1 MPWIFKE
8 FLPRRSSHHDC
19 PITFEIGLRSP
30 PTPPLVLLP
39 SVASTVI
46 WSWHKSKWNS
56 GSSILLLFICSTGK
70 KKRDVHF
77 TDRFFF
83 SFHSIC
89 WTNHLH
95 SCAKHGRTDGSEFIL
110 TTDLQ
115 TDTYF
120 EEKTVNGKISF
131 FFFFFTFPY
140 LYDPPVLSHSWIFC
154 KMWRIPLRLYWPR
167 PWATSQTLQ

>member
-1 MPWIFKE
+1 MKQRE
-8 FLPRRSSHHDC
+8 FNPAAFH
-19 PITFEIGLRSP
+19 
-30 PTPPLVLLP
+30 
-39 SVASTVI
+39 
-46 WSWHKSKWNS
+46 
-56 GSSILLLFICSTGK
+56 LFNWK

-131 FFFFFTFPY
+131 FFFFFYVSLFVRSSRSLPFLNFLQNVEDSSEAVLTPTLSNITDAAIKHWRKKKFYIYMHTFTCFVSLY
-140 LYDPPVLSHSWIFC
+140 LGPGKFWLGFFI
-154 KMWRIPLRLYWPR
+154 
-167 PWATSQTLQ
+167 